1 MVEAIGAEVIVKRND
16 EIETSEIGQFEKII
30 LSPGPGLP
38 HEAVGMMN
46 CIEMWHDK
54 RPILGVCLGM
64 QALATY
70 FGDRLVNQKKVTHG
84 MQIDVHQ
91 MNESNLLKN
100 LPETFPVGLYHSW
113 AIECSEDSPFVVTSK
128 SVNGVV
134 MSFEHKKL
142 PLYGVQFH
150 PESILTP
157 DGRIVL
163 QNFLDLK

>member
-1 MVEAIGAEVIVKRND
+1 MVEALGAEVIVRRND
-16 EIETSEIGQFEKII
+16 KITTEEIGQFDKII

-46 CIEMWHDK
+46 CIERWYDK

-70 FGDRLVNQKKVTHG
+70 FDDRLVNQKKVTHG
-84 MQIDVHQ
+84 MQMDVHQ
-91 MNESNLLKN
+91 LNESKLLVN
-100 LPETFPVGLYHSW
+100 LPDVFPVGLYHSW
-113 AIECSEDSPFVVTSK
+113 SIESSENSPFIITSK
-128 SVNGVV
+128 STNGVI
-134 MSFEHKKL
+134 MSFEHKNL

-157 DGRIVL
+157 DGRVVL
-163 QNFLDLK
+163 RNFLEI